1 MRAPRGA
8 ALVPYARS
16 LVVPPF
22 LGGIDGA
29 LGEFSEERELPFS
42 PGHVFSVVAA
52 VEHYELFVPWC
63 VSSVVTRRHAHG
75 LDADLVVGFRGLSA
89 RYTSAVTLDERATRV
104 RAVASGTPLFE
115 TLENEWLLAPG
126 GARAAGESTR
136 LRFGVKWRF
145 RSALLGA
152 ASVAFRDEV
161 ARRMVGAFEER
172 CHATAPA
179 WRAKLAAEDAE
190 NRRQAAAAARA
201 AAVNDTAADTTR
213 GDGALAAME
222 RTPRFPPPLPLGSG
236 LWL

>member
-1 MRAPRGA
+1 
-8 ALVPYARS
+8 
-16 LVVPPF
+16 VPPF
-22 LGGIDGA
+22 LGGGDGA
-29 LGEFSEERELPFS
+29 LGEFSEERELPFA

-63 VSSVVTRRHAHG
+63 VSSVVTRRHARG

-89 RYTSAVTLDERATRV
+89 RYTSAVTLDEGARRV

-115 TLENEWLLAPG
+115 TLENEWLLAPAG
-126 GARAAGESTR
+126 SPSGESTR

-161 ARRMVGAFEER
+161 ARRMVSAFEER

-179 WRAKLAAEDAE
+179 WRAKLAAADAE
-190 NRRQAAAAARA
+190 MRRLAAATARA
-201 AAVNDTAADTTR
+201 APENDTSAA
-213 GDGALAAME
+213 ALSTME
-222 RTPRFPPPLPLGSG
+222 RAPRFPPPLPLGPG
-236 LWL
+236 VWL